1 MVTTSKSVTYLTIK
15 EKKNKRK
22 LKRYAILTAKQREI
36 GYYDQ
41 MQRKTQ
47 ILIKVTIPLKQ
58 ILLNDS
64 LQKNVFFCHSNFAC
78 TPRVGLEHVPLL
90 IAINRQ
96 NDRKYILTKP
106 IPMVLI
112 AVISGFNT

>member
-1 MVTTSKSVTYLTIK
+1 MVTTSKSVTYLTTK

-22 LKRYAILTAKQREI
+22 LNRYAILTAKQRKI

-41 MQRKTQ
+41 INRKTQ

-64 LQKNVFFCHSNFAC
+64 LQKNVFFLSLKLCLRPMCWTWTRSTTNC
-78 TPRVGLEHVPLL
+78 YQSLE
-90 IAINRQ
+90 R
-96 NDRKYILTKP
+96 
-106 IPMVLI
+106 
-112 AVISGFNT
+112 